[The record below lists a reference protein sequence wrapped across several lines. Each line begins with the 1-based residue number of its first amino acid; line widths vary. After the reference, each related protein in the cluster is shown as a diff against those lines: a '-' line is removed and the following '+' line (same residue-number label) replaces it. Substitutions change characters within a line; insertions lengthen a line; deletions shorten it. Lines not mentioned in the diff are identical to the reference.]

1 MSVIIRPMEPK
12 DLVEVS
18 EMYLMTNPF
27 TLNREHVKEW
37 TEKTLNRFP
46 TLCYVAQEGETLLGA
61 TSGRIKSRLGIIDDL
76 AVKPEHQHKK
86 LGSALLERALEA
98 YTTLGA
104 KKVRI
109 EVHFK
114 NASSIPFWYKY
125 GFRLSYCEQD
135 HFGPYQDA
143 IFLVK
148 G

>member
-12 DLVEVS
+12 DLTEVS

-37 TEKTLNRFP
+37 AEKTLSKFS
-46 TLCYVAQEGETLLGA
+46 TLCYVAQEEGTLLGA
-61 TSGRIKSRLGIIDDL
+61 TSGRLKSRLGIIDDL

-86 LGSALLERALEA
+86 IGAGLLQKALEE
-98 YTTLGA
+98 YTRLGA
-104 KKVRI
+104 KKIRI

-114 NASSIPFWYKY
+114 NASSLPFWYKY
-125 GFRLSYCEQD
+125 GFRLTYCEQD